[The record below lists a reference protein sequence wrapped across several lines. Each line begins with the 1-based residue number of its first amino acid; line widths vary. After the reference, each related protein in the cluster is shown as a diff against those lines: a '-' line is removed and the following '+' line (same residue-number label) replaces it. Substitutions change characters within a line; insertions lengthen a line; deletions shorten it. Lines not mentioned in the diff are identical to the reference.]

1 MLYILSV
8 KPDFLVVFKIRVQN
22 TNILQGGYRLI
33 VSYHEQIDLMNK
45 AKLSKQLE
53 LLPPYCSDFFRG
65 IEMKTASATR
75 IAYAYDLRRFFRY
88 LIINTEFNEIREIP
102 LEYLEQLPLSAF
114 EKYIEF
120 LKYEIKNE
128 SICIINKNSGISRKI
143 STLKT
148 FYAYMVRTLRISH
161 DPTIFLSL
169 PKIPPKDIIRLE
181 PEEVV
186 RLLNSVES
194 GEYLSIP
201 QRKYH
206 DKTKKRDLAL
216 LTLLLGTGIR
226 ISECI
231 GLNIS
236 DIDFNVF
243 GINIHRKG
251 GKEVTVYFGEEVN
264 SSLLS
269 YLDERKEIE
278 AGPGHEQ
285 ALFLSMRKTRI
296 SISAAE
302 KLVKKYSHYISPN
315 KKITPHKLRST
326 YGTSLYRVTGDIY
339 LVADVLGHSD
349 VNTTRKHYAAI
360 EDDRRRNA
368 RNAVKLRK

>member
-1 MLYILSV
+1 M
-8 KPDFLVVFKIRVQN
+8 F
-22 TNILQGGYRLI
+22 
-33 VSYHEQIDLMNK
+33 VSYYEQIDLMNK

-53 LLPPYCSDFFRG
+53 LLPPYCKDFFRG
-65 IEMKTASATR
+65 IELKTASGTR

-88 LIINTEFNEIREIP
+88 LIINTEFNDIKEIP
-102 LEYLEQLPLSAF
+102 LEYLEQLPLNTF
-114 EKYIEF
+114 EKYIEY

-128 SICIINKNSGISRKI
+128 SIYIINKNSGISRKI
-143 STLKT
+143 STLKA
-148 FYAYMVRTLRISH
+148 FFGYMVKTLRISH

-169 PKIPPKDIIRLE
+169 PKIPSKDIIRLE
-181 PEEVV
+181 PDEVV

-194 GEYLSIP
+194 GEYLSIS
-201 QRKYH
+201 QRIYH

-231 GLNIS
+231 GLDLN
-236 DIDFNVF
+236 DIDFNIF
-243 GINIHRKG
+243 GMNIHRKG
-251 GKEVTVYFGEEVN
+251 GKEVTVYFGEEVYK
-264 SSLLS
+264 SLLC
-269 YLDERKEIE
+269 YLEERKEVQSK
-278 AGPGHEQ
+278 PGHEQ
-285 ALFLSMRKTRI
+285 AFFLSMRKTRI

-302 KLVKKYSHYISPN
+302 KLVKKYSSFISPN

-339 LVADVLGHSD
+339 LVADILGHSD